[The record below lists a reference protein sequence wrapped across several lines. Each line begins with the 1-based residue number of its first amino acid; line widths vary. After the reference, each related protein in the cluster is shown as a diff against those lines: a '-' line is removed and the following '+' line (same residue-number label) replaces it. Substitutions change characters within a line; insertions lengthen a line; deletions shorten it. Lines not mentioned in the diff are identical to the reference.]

1 MRNLSRRSL
10 FITSLLSL
18 RAFYLWTLSHYDV
31 EIWKRIGQS
40 PTDPP
45 SREGGRWET
54 KQFIG
59 MALAGLSPL

>member
-31 EIWKRIGQS
+31 EIWKRIQQS
-40 PTDPP
+40 PAV
-45 SREGGRWET
+45 E
-54 KQFIG
+54 
-59 MALAGLSPL
+59 ALDCTFVG